1 MSLFRHM
8 SLFRQ
13 WKTMRIIGLRLVM
26 ALTVMVGLLT
36 VEPGYAG
43 EKEHERMCSNK
54 TIEGEY
60 GFSYS
65 GQILGF
71 GPIVGVAMFSFDG
84 HGNVNLLDHT
94 LINGV
99 PQSAPFARF
108 SSGTYIV
115 NGDCTGVFVINFT
128 DGTPPLNAS
137 MLVLDGGR
145 EIRDVVSDEGTAI
158 TAVGVR
164 RDSSR

>member
-1 MSLFRHM
+1 MM
-8 SLFRQ
+8 
-13 WKTMRIIGLRLVM
+13 LRLTRC
-26 ALTVMVGLLT
+26 ALSILPLLLT
-36 VEPGYAG
+36 SLLSTSVAHG
-43 EKEHERMCSNK
+43 EFDPCSNR
-54 TIEGEY
+54 TIKGEY

-65 GQILGF
+65 GQILEL

-84 HGNVNLLDHT
+84 HGNVSLLDHT

-99 PQSAPFARF
+99 PQSDPFARF
-108 SSGTYIV
+108 STGTYTV

-128 DGTPPLNAS
+128 DGTPALHAS

-145 EIRDVVSDEGTAI
+145 EIRDVVSDPGTAI

-164 RDSSR
+164 RESSR

>member
-1 MSLFRHM
+1 
-8 SLFRQ
+8 
-13 WKTMRIIGLRLVM
+13 
-26 ALTVMVGLLT
+26 
-36 VEPGYAG
+36 
-43 EKEHERMCSNK
+43 
-54 TIEGEY
+54 
-60 GFSYS
+60 
-65 GQILGF
+65 
-71 GPIVGVAMFSFDG
+71 MFSFDG
-84 HGNVNLLDHT
+84 HGNVSLLDHT

-99 PQSAPFARF
+99 PQSDPFARF
-108 SSGTYIV
+108 STGTYTV

>member
-1 MSLFRHM
+1 MKRVGL
-8 SLFRQ
+8 
-13 WKTMRIIGLRLVM
+13 WATIGIGIFI
-26 ALTVMVGLLT
+26 TVGLLT
-36 VEPGYAG
+36 VKPGYAK
-43 EKEHERMCSNK
+43 EKEREPMCSNK
-54 TIEGEY
+54 TITGEY

-65 GQILGF
+65 GQILEF

-84 HGNVNLLDHT
+84 HGNVSLLDHT

-108 SSGTYIV
+108 SSGTYTV
-115 NGDCTGVFVINFT
+115 NEDCTGVFVINFT

-145 EIRDVVSDEGTAI
+145 EIRDVVSDAGTAI

>member
-1 MSLFRHM
+1 MKR
-8 SLFRQ
+8 
-13 WKTMRIIGLRLVM
+13 
-26 ALTVMVGLLT
+26 VGLWAAIGIGIFIT
-36 VEPGYAG
+36 VGLITVKPGYAG
-43 EKEHERMCSNK
+43 TKEHEPMCSDK
-54 TIEGEY
+54 TIKGEY

-65 GQILGF
+65 GQIPDFSENTAVLIPKI
-71 GPIVGVAMFSFDG
+71 PIVGVAMFSFDG
-84 HGNVNLLDHT
+84 HGNVSLLDHT

-108 SSGTYIV
+108 SSGTYTV

-145 EIRDVVSDEGTAI
+145 EIRDVVSDAGTAI